1 MKSKDQQLLEEAY
14 GRVIESLSSPFEY
27 VRNKSIEDDD
37 EEVYEFYPDPEDSYR
52 PSEEQQGSHYKV
64 LLAYD
69 EDPYPGV
76 TITFT
81 YHRPG
86 DAKGTHAMTNTGDAF
101 RVMATVKEIVLEY
114 INRHWGKLDK
124 ITFSGKADE
133 RGRVTLYKRLAQ
145 MLTDYLGNDWELSN
159 STSEQ
164 GGVSGEVFTIEKQ
177 YR

>member
-1 MKSKDQQLLEEAY
+1 MKTRDDILLEQAY
-14 GRVIESLSSPFEY
+14 DRVVESLSSPFEY
-27 VRNKSIEDDD
+27 IRNRSIEDDD

-52 PSEEQQGSHYKV
+52 PPELRGPHYKV

-76 TITFT
+76 TISFT
-81 YHRPG
+81 HHRAG

-145 MLTDYLGNDWELSN
+145 MLTDYLGNDWELSH
-159 STSEQ
+159 STSAQ
-164 GGVSGEVFTIEKQ
+164 GGVTGEVFTIEKQ

>member
-1 MKSKDQQLLEEAY
+1 MKTRDDVLLEQAY
-14 GRVIESLSSPFEY
+14 ERVVESLSSHFEY
-27 VRNKSIEDDD
+27 ARNRSIEDDD

-52 PSEEQQGSHYKV
+52 PPEQRGPHYKV

-76 TITFT
+76 TISFT
-81 YHRPG
+81 HHRAG

-114 INRHWGKLDK
+114 INRHWGKIDK

-145 MLTDYLGNDWELSN
+145 MLTEYLGNDWELSN
-159 STSEQ
+159 STSAQ
-164 GGVSGEVFTIEKQ
+164 GGVTGEVFTIEKQ

>member
-1 MKSKDQQLLEEAY
+1 MKTRDDVLLEQAY
-14 GRVIESLSSPFEY
+14 ERVVESLSSPFEY
-27 VRNKSIEDDD
+27 ARNRSIEDDD

-52 PSEEQQGSHYKV
+52 PPEQRGPHYKV

-69 EDPYPGV
+69 ENPYPGV
-76 TITFT
+76 TISFT
-81 YHRPG
+81 HHRAG

-124 ITFSGKADE
+124 IIFSGKADE

-159 STSEQ
+159 STSAQ
-164 GGVSGEVFTIEKQ
+164 GGVTGEVFTIEKQ